1 MALTIYDPAFDQN
14 LTLRQSLEVLS
25 AFLRQFN
32 SRSPE
37 GTDLLATWIELQ
49 SDGITAD
56 PAQLEYYLASARRV
70 LSSGA

>member
-1 MALTIYDPAFDQN
+1 MALTIHDPAFDQN

-25 AFLRQFN
+25 AFLQQFN

-37 GTDLLATWIELQ
+37 GTDLLASWIELQ

-56 PAQLEYYLASARRV
+56 PAQLEDYLASAHRV